1 MKKLF
6 TLCCYALFGAAMA
19 HAQLQVTC
27 NGKEVA
33 EGEVLTFYAHE
44 DDFGD
49 MVAGPAMDP
58 TFKNTTDAAYDLTVK
73 VTTSENAKNKC
84 LNWCGITQMCQF
96 IMGGSETRT
105 AKLNPG
111 GFGLPMQLHAK
122 FEEGEFKTYEATVM
136 VYKGSEY
143 LTSFKEIFIYDG
155 EDHTGIENAEAGH
168 RVNFTNNA
176 LTYSFN
182 TVAPRSLQVYAA
194 DGRLVRS
201 AALSSAKGSLNL
213 NGLPQGVYVYN
224 LTENGKTVKS
234 QKVVLAGK

>member
-6 TLCCYALFGAAMA
+6 TLCCCALFGAAMA

-33 EGEVLTFYAHE
+33 EGEKLTFYAAL
-44 DDFGD
+44 DDFGE
-49 MVAGPAMDP
+49 MTAGPAMDP
-58 TFKNTTDAAYDLTVK
+58 TFKNTSDSDYDITVTVK
-73 VTTSENAKNKC
+73 TSENANNGG
-84 LNWCGITQMCQF
+84 LNWCGITMMCQD
-96 IMGGSETRT
+96 IKGGSETRT
-105 AKLNPG
+105 GTLKVK
-111 GFGLPMQLHAK
+111 GFPLSMRLHGVFK
-122 FEEGEFKTYEATVM
+122 EGDFKTYEATVT

-201 AALSSAKGSLNL
+201 AALSSAKGNLSL
-213 NGLPQGVYVYN
+213 GDLPQGVYVYN

>member
-6 TLCCYALFGAAMA
+6 TLCCCALFGAAMA

-33 EGEVLTFYAHE
+33 EGDVLTFYAAK
-44 DDFGD
+44 DDFD
-49 MVAGPAMDP
+49 EISAGPAMDP
-58 TFKNTTDAAYDLTVK
+58 TFKNTSDSDYDITVTVK
-73 VTTSENAKNKC
+73 TSDNAKNGG
-84 LNWCGITQMCQF
+84 LNWCGITMMCQD
-96 IMGGSETRT
+96 IVGGSETRT
-105 AKLNPG
+105 AKLKVK
-111 GFGLPMQLHAK
+111 GFGLSMQLHGVFK
-122 FEEGEFKTYEATVM
+122 EGDFKTYEATVT

-143 LTSFKEIFIYDG
+143 LTSFKEVFVYDG
-155 EDHTGIENAEAGH
+155 EDPTGIENAEAGH

-182 TVAPRSLQVYAA
+182 TVASRCLQVYAA

-201 AALSSAKGSLNL
+201 AALSSAKGNLSLND
-213 NGLPQGVYVYN
+213 LPQGVYVYN

>member
-6 TLCCYALFGAAMA
+6 TLCCCALFGATMA

-33 EGEVLTFYAHE
+33 EGEKLTFYAAM
-44 DDFGD
+44 DDFGEIS
-49 MVAGPAMDP
+49 AGPAMDP
-58 TFKNTTDAAYDLTVK
+58 TFKNTTDSDYDLTVTVK
-73 VTTSENAKNKC
+73 TSENANNGG
-84 LNWCGITQMCQF
+84 LNWCGITMMCQD
-96 IMGGSETRT
+96 IVGGSETRT
-105 AKLNPG
+105 AKLKVK
-111 GFGLPMQLHAK
+111 GFGLSMQLHGVFK
-122 FEEGEFKTYEATVM
+122 EGDFKTYEATVT

-143 LTSFKEIFIYDG
+143 LTSFKEVFVYDG
-155 EDHTGIENAEAGH
+155 EDPTGIENAEAGH

-182 TVAPRSLQVYAA
+182 TVAPRCLQVYAA

-201 AALSSAKGSLNL
+201 AALSSAKGNLSL
-213 NGLPQGVYVYN
+213 GDLPQGVYVYN

>member
-1 MKKLF
+1 
-6 TLCCYALFGAAMA
+6 
-19 HAQLQVTC
+19 
-27 NGKEVA
+27 
-33 EGEVLTFYAHE
+33 
-44 DDFGD
+44 
-49 MVAGPAMDP
+49 
-58 TFKNTTDAAYDLTVK
+58 
-73 VTTSENAKNKC
+73 
-84 LNWCGITQMCQF
+84 
-96 IMGGSETRT
+96 
-105 AKLNPG
+105 
-111 GFGLPMQLHAK
+111 
-122 FEEGEFKTYEATVM
+122 M

-143 LTSFKEIFIYDG
+143 LTSFKEVFVYDG

>member
-1 MKKLF
+1 MKKIF
-6 TLCCYALFGAAMA
+6 TLCCCALFGAAMA

-33 EGEVLTFYAHE
+33 DGEVLTFYAAL

-49 MVAGPAMDP
+49 MIAGPAMDP
-58 TFKNTTDAAYDLTVK
+58 TFKNTTDTDYDLTVTVK
-73 VTTSENAKNKC
+73 TSENANNGG
-84 LNWCGITQMCQF
+84 LNWCGITPMCQD
-96 IMGGSETRT
+96 IKGGLETRT
-105 AKLNPG
+105 GKLKVK
-111 GFGLPMQLHAK
+111 GFGLSMQLHGVFK
-122 FEEGEFKTYEATVM
+122 EGDFKTYEATVT
-136 VYKGSEY
+136 VYKGSE
-143 LTSFKEIFIYDG
+143 LLISFKEVFIYDG

-182 TVAPRSLQVYAA
+182 TVAPRCLQVYAA

-201 AALSSAKGSLNL
+201 AALSSAKGNLSLND
-213 NGLPQGVYVYN
+213 LPQGVYVYN

>member
-6 TLCCYALFGAAMA
+6 TLCCCALFGAAMA

-176 LTYSFN
+176 LAYSFN

>member
-6 TLCCYALFGAAMA
+6 TLCCCAIFGAAMA

-33 EGEVLTFYAHE
+33 EGDVLTFYAAK
-44 DDFGD
+44 DDFD
-49 MVAGPAMDP
+49 EISAGPAMDP
-58 TFKNTTDAAYDLTVK
+58 TFKNTSDSDYDITVTVK
-73 VTTSENAKNKC
+73 TSDNAKNGG
-84 LNWCGITQMCQF
+84 LNWCGITMMCQD
-96 IMGGSETRT
+96 IVGGSETRT
-105 AKLNPG
+105 AKLKVK
-111 GFGLPMQLHAK
+111 GFGLSMQLHGVFK
-122 FEEGEFKTYEATVM
+122 EGDFKTYEATVT
-136 VYKGSEY
+136 VNKGSEY
-143 LTSFKEIFIYDG
+143 LTSFKEVFIYDG
-155 EDHTGIENAEAGH
+155 EDPTGIENAEAGH

-182 TVAPRSLQVYAA
+182 TVAPRCLQVYAA

-201 AALSSAKGSLNL
+201 AALSSAKGNLSLND
-213 NGLPQGVYVYN
+213 LPQGVYVYN

>member
-6 TLCCYALFGAAMA
+6 TLCCCAIFGAAMA

-33 EGEVLTFYAHE
+33 EGDVLTFYAAK
-44 DDFGD
+44 DDFD
-49 MVAGPAMDP
+49 EISAGPAMDP
-58 TFKNTTDAAYDLTVK
+58 TFKNTSDSDYDLTVTVK
-73 VTTSENAKNKC
+73 TSDNAKGGG
-84 LNWCGITQMCQF
+84 LNWCGITMMCQD
-96 IMGGSETRT
+96 IVGGSETRT
-105 AKLNPG
+105 GKLKVK
-111 GFGLPMQLHAK
+111 GFPLSMQLHGVFK
-122 FEEGEFKTYEATVM
+122 PNDFKTYEATVM

-143 LTSFKEIFIYDG
+143 LTSFKEVFIYDG

-176 LTYSFN
+176 LAYSFN
-182 TVAPRSLQVYAA
+182 TVAPRCLQVYAA

-201 AALSSAKGSLNL
+201 AALSSAKGNLSL
-213 NGLPQGVYVYN
+213 GDLPQGVYVYN

>member
-6 TLCCYALFGAAMA
+6 TLCCCAIFGAAMA

-33 EGEVLTFYAHE
+33 EGEVLTFYAAK

-49 MVAGPAMDP
+49 MTAGPAMDP
-58 TFKNTTDAAYDLTVK
+58 TFKNTTDADYDLTVT
-73 VTTSENAKNKC
+73 VTTSDNAKNKG
-84 LNWCGITQMCQF
+84 LNWCGITAMCQN
-96 IMGGSETRT
+96 IVGGSETRT
-105 AKLNPG
+105 GKLKVK
-111 GFGLPMQLHAK
+111 GFGLSMQLHGE
-122 FEEGEFKTYEATVM
+122 FEEGDFKTYEATVK

-143 LTSFKEIFIYDG
+143 LTSFKEVFIYDG

-182 TVAPRSLQVYAA
+182 TVAPRCLQVYAA

-201 AALSSAKGSLNL
+201 AALSSAKGSLSL
-213 NGLPQGVYVYN
+213 GDLPQGVYVYN

>member
-6 TLCCYALFGAAMA
+6 TLCCCALFGAVMA
-19 HAQLQVTC
+19 HAQLKVTC

-33 EGEVLTFYAHE
+33 EGEKLTFYAHE

-49 MVAGPAMDP
+49 IVAGPEMDP
-58 TFKNTTDAAYDLTVK
+58 SFKNTTDSDYDLTVTVK
-73 VTTSENAKNKC
+73 TSENANGGG
-84 LNWCGITQMCQF
+84 LNWCGITMMCQD
-96 IMGGSETRT
+96 IVGGSETRT
-105 AKLNPG
+105 NTLKVK
-111 GFGLPMQLHAK
+111 GFGLSMQLHAQFK
-122 FEEGEFKTYEATVM
+122 PNEFKTYEATVT
-136 VYKGSEY
+136 VYKGTEY
-143 LTSFKEIFIYDG
+143 LTSFKEIFVYDG

-201 AALSSAKGSLNL
+201 AALSSAKGNLSL
-213 NGLPQGVYVYN
+213 GDLPQGVYVYN

>member
-1 MKKLF
+1 MKKIF
-6 TLCCYALFGAAMA
+6 TLCCCALFGAAMA

-44 DDFGD
+44 DDFGEIS
-49 MVAGPAMDP
+49 AGPAMDP

>member
-6 TLCCYALFGAAMA
+6 TLCCCALFGAAMA

-136 VYKGSEY
+136 VKKGSEI
-143 LTSFKEIFIYDG
+143 LTAFKEVFVYDG

>member
-6 TLCCYALFGAAMA
+6 TLCCCALFGAAMA

-33 EGEVLTFYAHE
+33 EGDVLTFYAAK
-44 DDFGD
+44 DDFD
-49 MVAGPAMDP
+49 EISAGPAMDP
-58 TFKNTTDAAYDLTVK
+58 TFKNTTDADYDLTVTVK
-73 VTTSENAKNKC
+73 TSDNAKGGG
-84 LNWCGITQMCQF
+84 LNWCGITMMCQD
-96 IMGGSETRT
+96 IVGGSETRT
-105 AKLNPG
+105 AKLKVK
-111 GFGLPMQLHAK
+111 GFGLSMQLHGVFK
-122 FEEGEFKTYEATVM
+122 EGDFKTYEATVT

-143 LTSFKEIFIYDG
+143 LTSFKEVFIYDG
-155 EDHTGIENAEAGH
+155 EDPTGIENAEAGH

-176 LTYSFN
+176 LAYSFN

-201 AALSSAKGSLNL
+201 AALSSAKGNLSL
-213 NGLPQGVYVYN
+213 GDLPQGVYVYN